1 MTSGG
6 FLLGALNPHPLKN
19 EVVSEEEKRRSP
31 TLYFSPMIQEDPGG
45 LKILASIL
53 RYQKDPGA

>member
-53 RYQKDPGA
+53 RY